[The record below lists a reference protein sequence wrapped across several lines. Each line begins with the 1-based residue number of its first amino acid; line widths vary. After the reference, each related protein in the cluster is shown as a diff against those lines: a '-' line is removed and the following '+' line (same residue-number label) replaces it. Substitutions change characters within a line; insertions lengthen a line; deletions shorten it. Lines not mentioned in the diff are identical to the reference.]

1 MVDARDFGERVKAH
15 NGANPE
21 SPPKNPSLRR
31 AGSSPAAGTITICG
45 FTRTKGFSMEFK
57 PFAIHVGYDTRVTE
71 YEQGKRGKGPAAAV
85 MNWLAESNISWQFD
99 WHYPEATDP
108 SGVFEM
114 MEYIDLVQKKTEKG
128 GGIFYFDTEEDR
140 LLFCLKWLS
149 NKEDTVFWH
158 PV

>member
-1 MVDARDFGERVKAH
+1 
-15 NGANPE
+15 
-21 SPPKNPSLRR
+21 
-31 AGSSPAAGTITICG
+31 
-45 FTRTKGFSMEFK
+45 MEFK

-71 YEQGKRGKGPAAAV
+71 YEHGKRGKGPSAAV
-85 MNWLAESNISWQFD
+85 MNWLAETHINWQFD

-114 MEYIDLVQKKTEKG
+114 VEYVNLVQKLTEKS

-140 LLFCLKWLS
+140 LLFCLKWIADGV
-149 NKEDTVFWH
+149 ETPVIWH

>member
-1 MVDARDFGERVKAH
+1 MD
-15 NGANPE
+15 
-21 SPPKNPSLRR
+21 
-31 AGSSPAAGTITICG
+31 
-45 FTRTKGFSMEFK
+45 FK

-85 MNWLAESNISWQFD
+85 MNWLAESNISWHFD

-108 SGVFEM
+108 IGVFEM

-149 NKEDTVFWH
+149 NKEETVFWH

>member
-1 MVDARDFGERVKAH
+1 MK
-15 NGANPE
+15 
-21 SPPKNPSLRR
+21 
-31 AGSSPAAGTITICG
+31 
-45 FTRTKGFSMEFK
+45 FK

-71 YEQGKRGKGPAAAV
+71 YEHGKRGKGPSAAV
-85 MNWLAESNISWQFD
+85 MNWLAESDIKWQFD

-114 MEYIDLVQKKTEKG
+114 VEYVNLVQKNTEKG

-140 LLFCLKWLS
+140 LLFCLKWLAE
-149 NKEDTVFWH
+149 KEETIFWH

>member
-1 MVDARDFGERVKAH
+1 MK
-15 NGANPE
+15 
-21 SPPKNPSLRR
+21 
-31 AGSSPAAGTITICG
+31 
-45 FTRTKGFSMEFK
+45 FK

-71 YEQGKRGKGPAAAV
+71 YEQDKRGKGKRGKGPAAEV
-85 MNWLAESNISWQFD
+85 MNWLAEAGIKWQFD

-114 MEYIDLVQKKTEKG
+114 VEYVNLVQKNTEKG

-149 NKEDTVFWH
+149 EKEDTVFWH